1 MKKLMTLL
9 VVLATVFG
17 VLAVANADA
26 LPPIYW
32 YLDAAVSLRVDAV
45 SLPVYLYLDAA
56 PNAYGSPNFDPWLA
70 NADSTASNGT
80 FANMANS
87 TKSANKGSTNFEMA
101 DMAVYSIGD
110 LGHRLHA
117 GYWIPN
123 ETVRNLSD
131 RFFTSVIYQWDGVG
145 FDGYA
150 DDLKLTTW
158 LTPSPGRMRDYNGGV
173 IGTFGWAWSAAD
185 GVNTPKAVAADI
197 AAWDKYQG
205 NITFR
210 VKLDDVVYEITGN
223 HTSVPLPGTL
233 LLLGSGLVGLG
244 LWRGRKRFKV

>member
-32 YLDAAVSLRVDAV
+32 YLDAAVS
-45 SLPVYLYLDAA
+45 PTVYLYLDAA

-110 LGHRLHA
+110 LGHRMHA
-117 GYWIPN
+117 VYWIPGQ
-123 ETVRNLSD
+123 TVASLTSPTD
-131 RFFTSVIYQWDGVG
+131 RFFTSVLYQWDGVG

-173 IGTFGWAWSAAD
+173 IGTFGWAWWAAY
-185 GVNTPKAVAADI
+185 GVNTSEAVAADI
-197 AAWDKYQG
+197 AEWDKYQG

-210 VKLDDVVYEITGN
+210 VKLGIDVYEITGN
-223 HTSVPLPGTL
+223 HTPVPLPGTL
-233 LLLGSGLVGLG
+233 MLLGSGLAGLG